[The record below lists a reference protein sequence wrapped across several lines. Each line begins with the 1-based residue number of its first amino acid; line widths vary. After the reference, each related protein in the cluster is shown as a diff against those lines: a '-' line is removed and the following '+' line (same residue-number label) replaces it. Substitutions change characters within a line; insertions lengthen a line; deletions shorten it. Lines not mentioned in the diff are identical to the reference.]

1 MATPR
6 ITMRKLRDILR
17 LRLGSDL
24 SIRQIQAVTKAS
36 IGLIQKLITRAEALG
51 LSWPLPDDFDDS
63 KLQALFYPASDNSK
77 AERFEQPDCVGIHQ
91 SLRQ

>member
-17 LRLGSDL
+17 LRLSSGL

-36 IGLIQKLITRAEALG
+36 IGLVQKLIRRQLP
-51 LSWPLPDDFDDS
+51 WPVVLPHLKIKLTEIRRLVRLINHNLPD
-63 KLQALFYPASDNSK
+63 LQLLWFQFQTDL
-77 AERFEQPDCVGIHQ
+77 QP
-91 SLRQ
+91 